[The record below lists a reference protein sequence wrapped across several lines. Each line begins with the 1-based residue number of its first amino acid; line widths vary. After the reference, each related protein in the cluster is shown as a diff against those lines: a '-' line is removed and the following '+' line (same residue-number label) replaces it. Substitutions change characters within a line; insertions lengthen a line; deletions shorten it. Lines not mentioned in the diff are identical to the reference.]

1 MQPQNT
7 YIQLFTIISRLLP
20 LAARV
25 LSPLPFEAQPFPH
38 PSLSC
43 SAYFTPPPSRGADF
57 TTPSSHAIF
66 SLSGIPLVMTMGKEE
81 ERDQGR
87 ALFPQFKDNNFS
99 EMEDVKVC
107 TCIMFSQAS

>member
-1 MQPQNT
+1 MYFLTLKVTFMLKVKVKQNESIARST
-7 YIQLFTIISRLLP
+7 SFTNQKVASNKGD
-20 LAARV
+20 
-25 LSPLPFEAQPFPH
+25 LSTKEGEK
-38 PSLSC
+38 
-43 SAYFTPPPSRGADF
+43 R
-57 TTPSSHAIF
+57 
-66 SLSGIPLVMTMGKEE
+66 IPLVMTMGKEE